1 MIYHISVI
9 MYAEEEAKETNLCFF
24 FILVL
29 TGSKRAAPQFSS
41 SITFFM
47 CSLFLSPPYA
57 HARSFPRMAAA
68 LLPVLF

>member
-29 TGSKRAAPQFSS
+29 TGSKRVAPQFSYLPL
-41 SITFFM
+41 FFHLLTLM
-47 CSLFLSPPYA
+47 RA
-57 HARSFPRMAAA
+57 TFPRMAAA
-68 LLPVLF
+68 LLPVFFLS